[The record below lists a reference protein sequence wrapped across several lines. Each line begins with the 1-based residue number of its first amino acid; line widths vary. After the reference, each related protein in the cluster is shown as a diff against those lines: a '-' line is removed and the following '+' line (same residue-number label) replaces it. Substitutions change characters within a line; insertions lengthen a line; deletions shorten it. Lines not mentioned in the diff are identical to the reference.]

1 MHTTERSSSG
11 SYNCFVDFV
20 GQSSRISENVFLFTI
35 FLFIF
40 IFSYYFKNE
49 CQGFIRFPKARKH
62 LKQRLE
68 TWWNPKREFLKL
80 LLQQRKLVEII
91 ILINEFKHISYL
103 RHGMSGPVTYLVL
116 PGVCVIQCHVSVTW
130 LFVTSVS
137 KHVASQYRWQSRD
150 LDVLK
155 LVKKKKRVWPVLYLS
170 LPDIKTN
177 GRLAFLIICKELDFL
192 KLQRCNRLVSV
203 IRDLTKTTTARAT
216 GTSKK

>member
-68 TWWNPKREFLKL
+68 TWWNPKHEFLKL
-80 LLQQRKLVEII
+80 VLQQRKLVEII
-91 ILINEFKHISYL
+91 ILISFLNSN
-103 RHGMSGPVTYLVL
+103 
-116 PGVCVIQCHVSVTW
+116 
-130 LFVTSVS
+130 TSVIWDVECQDLS
-137 KHVASQYRWQSRD
+137 PTWFFLVCWHSMPRQCYLAICDFRKQTRCFAIQVA
-150 LDVLK
+150 
-155 LVKKKKRVWPVLYLS
+155 
-170 LPDIKTN
+170 
-177 GRLAFLIICKELDFL
+177 E
-192 KLQRCNRLVSV
+192 
-203 IRDLTKTTTARAT
+203 
-216 GTSKK
+216 

>member
-1 MHTTERSSSG
+1 MHTTERSSSV

-20 GQSSRISENVFLFTI
+20 DQSSRISENVFLFAI
-35 FLFIF
+35 FYIYFYFFVLFQ
-40 IFSYYFKNE
+40 KRVP
-49 CQGFIRFPKARKH
+49 GFHQVSKSEKTFETTFGNLMKPEARVFEITSPTKKISRNYNFNKWIQTH
-62 LKQRLE
+62 QLFE
-68 TWWNPKREFLKL
+68 TWNVRTCHL
-80 LLQQRKLVEII
+80 LG
-91 ILINEFKHISYL
+91 S
-103 RHGMSGPVTYLVL
+103 SW
-116 PGVCVIQCHVSVTW
+116 CVGIQCHVSVTW

-150 LDVLK
+150 LDVLE